1 MTAQNIYTQLGED
14 IPVCNISQGTQPFV
28 GPLASPETVSS
39 HPELGVINHLRFRDP
54 EHFRAGIIHSR
65 LPVARWTSLKSSVRG
80 FEWSVF
86 SVLLKETS
94 RDNFIMLIHLPPFSL
109 KTPLH
114 VHSSRIS
121 SVTLLSYG
129 CLLGCYQ
136 FGEKLELSP
145 PQLILPLTVEPSK
158 PRLCNDERFLNLW
171 IKDLPFKLDHL
182 SDLPRYVTWAFPDY
196 DKSGYQH
203 VRLHPS
209 SETYFGLEWGGFFFV
224 FRTLPF
230 GWKASAFIYHNL
242 GLVVSH
248 AARSL
253 GIPLSQYIDD
263 RHVGQLFSSPALSV
277 SLPSAQKA
285 EAAAYIVCYILIEA
299 GYFINIGK
307 SQHIPSTLVRFLG
320 FLCDSLR

>member
-39 HPELGVINHLRFRDP
+39 HPELGIINHLRFRDP

-65 LPVARWTSLKSSVRG
+65 LLVARWTSLKSSVRG

-136 FGEKLELSP
+136 LGEKLELSP

-182 SDLPRYVTWAFPDY
+182 SDLPRYVTWSFPDY
-196 DKSGYQH
+196 
-203 VRLHPS
+203 VRRQKWVSTCPAPPVIGNLLWPQVGRFLFRVS
-209 SETYFGLEWGGFFFV
+209 YVTFRMEGQRIYIPQPRPRRFAR
-224 FRTLPF
+224 RTL
-230 GWKASAFIYHNL
+230 
-242 GLVVSH
+242 
-248 AARSL
+248 ARN
-253 GIPLSQYIDD
+253 
-263 RHVGQLFSSPALSV
+263 SSVA
-277 SLPSAQKA
+277 
-285 EAAAYIVCYILIEA
+285 I
-299 GYFINIGK
+299 
-307 SQHIPSTLVRFLG
+307 H
-320 FLCDSLR
+320 